1 MKIILARHGKPNIKV
16 VQGKITAAEMGKWI
30 ADYDAAGIVEEPNLA
45 VKQACQQSDFI
56 ISSPL
61 QRARTSLAVIDAKP
75 DEVIFNLR
83 EAPLPIINIPFI
95 KLRPSTWLVIFRLCW
110 ILGISLGLESQS
122 EARKRAKE
130 MALYLVEKSTNYE
143 SVFSM
148 GHGFMNKLIAYEL
161 ERLGWKKMHNTGLGY
176 WGMMEY
182 HHKY

>member
-1 MKIILARHGKPNIKV
+1 MKIILARHGKPDIKATQDKV
-16 VQGKITAAEMGKWI
+16 KAAEMKAWV
-30 ADYDAAGIVEEPNLA
+30 ADYDAAGIVEMPNLV
-45 VKQACQQSDFI
+45 VKQVCQNSVFI

-61 QRARTSLAVIDAKP
+61 QRACSSLAVIDAKP
-75 DEVIFNLR
+75 DEIISNLR

-95 KLRPSTWLVIFRLCW
+95 KLRPSSWLIIFRLFW

-130 MALYLVEKSTNYE
+130 MALYLVGKSTQYE

-161 ERLGWKKMHNTGLGY
+161 ERLGWKKMQNTGLGY

-182 HHKY
+182 HHNR